1 MSGPDI
7 YQSYVPLFAVLVSLL
22 AVPLILFSSKKRNVR
37 EFWTIAASF
46 IKFGLVLSLIPGA
59 LANRAAE
66 IKLFELSPGIKLALR
81 ADSFGVFFA
90 LIASGLWIFTSF
102 YSIGYVR
109 GLNEH
114 KQTRYF
120 ACFAVCLS
128 ATMGIAFSANLLT
141 FIVFYETLTIATYPL
156 VIHKETKVAIRAGR
170 KYLVYTLSAGLLL
183 IAGTLIT
190 YQLTG
195 NIDFKAGGL
204 FGSGILTPQT
214 ATILFLIFLGGVG
227 VKAAIMP
234 LHSWLPTAMAA
245 PTPVSALP
253 HAVAVVKSGV
263 FGVIRLVGFVF
274 GPAIMRQFGL
284 DNILLILAGITI
296 ILASL
301 IALKQDNLKKR
312 LAYSTIGHLSYIVLG
327 AALLTPAG
335 FTGGMMHI
343 AFHATMKITLFF
355 CAGAIYINL
364 HRENI
369 SELNGIGKVMPWTM
383 GAFAVSS
390 IGLAGIPPIN
400 GFISKWYLGL
410 GSLQADNLIPL
421 FVLVLSGL
429 LNAAYFFP
437 ILHRAFFRTPENL
450 DGKKEASA
458 FMVVPI
464 VITAIISFLFGLY
477 PDLFF
482 GLYHMATK
490 ITANI
495 MGVAGS

>member
-1 MSGPDI
+1 MNLPEITHSFI
-7 YQSYVPLFAVLVSLL
+7 PLFTVLVSLI
-22 AVPLILFSSKKRNVR
+22 AVPLILFSSRNRNLR

-46 IKFGLVLSLIPGA
+46 IKFGLVLSLLPGA
-59 LANRAAE
+59 LANR
-66 IKLFELSPGIKLALR
+66 IVGISLFEIAPGIKLALK
-81 ADSFGVFFA
+81 ADPFGVFFA

-128 ATMGIAFSANLLT
+128 ATMGIAFAANLLT
-141 FIVFYETLTIATYPL
+141 FIVFYEILTIATYPL
-156 VIHKETKVAIRAGR
+156 VIHKETRVAISAGR

-183 IAGTLIT
+183 IAATVIT

-195 NIDFKAGGL
+195 NLDFQVGGL
-204 FGSGILTPQT
+204 FKHVVLSPST
-214 ATILFLIFLGGVG
+214 ATILFLLFLGGVG
-227 VKAAIMP
+227 VKAGIMP

-245 PTPVSALP
+245 PTPVSALL

-274 GPAIMRQFGL
+274 GPVLMRHFHL
-284 DNILLILAGITI
+284 NHILLTLAGITI

-312 LAYSTIGHLSYIVLG
+312 LAFSTIGHLSYIVLG

-335 FTGGMMHI
+335 FTGGLMHI

-355 CAGAIYINL
+355 CAGAIYVNL

-369 SELNGIGKVMPWTM
+369 SQLDGIGKAMPWTM
-383 GAFAVSS
+383 GAFAIGS
-390 IGLAGIPPIN
+390 IGLAGIPPVN
-400 GFISKWYLGL
+400 GFVSKWYLGL
-410 GSLQADNLIPL
+410 GSLQADNLLPL
-421 FVLVLSGL
+421 AILVLSGL

-437 ILHRAFFRTPENL
+437 IVHRAFFRAPSGLE
-450 DGKKEASA
+450 GKKEASA
-458 FMVVPI
+458 LMVIPI
-464 VITAIISFLFGLY
+464 VITALISFLFGIY
-477 PDLFF
+477 PDLFLKF
-482 GLYHMATK
+482 FKLATK
-490 ITANI
+490 ISSAI
-495 MGVAGS
+495 MGGA

>member
-1 MSGPDI
+1 
-7 YQSYVPLFAVLVSLL
+7 
-22 AVPLILFSSKKRNVR
+22 
-37 EFWTIAASF
+37 
-46 IKFGLVLSLIPGA
+46 
-59 LANRAAE
+59 
-66 IKLFELSPGIKLALR
+66 
-81 ADSFGVFFA
+81 
-90 LIASGLWIFTSF
+90 
-102 YSIGYVR
+102 
-109 GLNEH
+109 
-114 KQTRYF
+114 
-120 ACFAVCLS
+120 
-128 ATMGIAFSANLLT
+128 
-141 FIVFYETLTIATYPL
+141 
-156 VIHKETKVAIRAGR
+156 
-170 KYLVYTLSAGLLL
+170 
-183 IAGTLIT
+183 
-190 YQLTG
+190 
-195 NIDFKAGGL
+195 
-204 FGSGILTPQT
+204 
-214 ATILFLIFLGGVG
+214 
-227 VKAAIMP
+227 
-234 LHSWLPTAMAA
+234 
-245 PTPVSALP
+245 
-253 HAVAVVKSGV
+253 GV